1 MSDARFIHVSA
12 EHSGVVVEHQAADH
26 LSLSYS
32 VRFVSKREPAT
43 ASIDA
48 YDHYEA
54 RVPYR
59 DITFVGKTFEEA
71 IGAMLKGVALL
82 ARDGSFNPAQP
93 QRLGAPPIQHA
104 IELLTERLS
113 WQTERRRKK
122 MPTNRGD
129 WPVPSDEQ
137 TVASVARDNDIIA
150 ALATA
155 IAALARVK
163 DL

>member
-1 MSDARFIHVSA
+1 MSDARFIQIFA
-12 EHSGVVVEHQAADH
+12 EHSGIVVEHQAADH

-54 RVPYR
+54 KTPYR
-59 DITFVGKTFEEA
+59 DITFVGKTLEEA
-71 IGAMLKGVALL
+71 VGAMLKGVALL
-82 ARDGSFNPAQP
+82 ARCGSFNPEQP
-93 QRLGAPPIQHA
+93 QLPGVPPIQHA
-104 IELLTERLS
+104 IEILTERLAG
-113 WQTERRRKK
+113 QTERRREKL
-122 MPTNRGD
+122 
-129 WPVPSDEQ
+129 PVDGPIPPAEQ
-137 TVASVARDNDIIA
+137 NLASIARDNEIIS
-150 ALATA
+150 ALATT